1 MDPGTLLVA
10 EQVISTTVEGA
21 ALASIGLAQ
30 STQPLSATF
39 TRITSE
45 AFLPRSSHSLTV
57 VEGHAYIFGGKTE
70 KGDLAGNEVHIVTLP
85 LKNRTDGEPDYKCVP
100 ALGEHGEGASVPQP
114 RSGHSACAIGKRIYI
129 LGGQGSGADALD
141 EKGRIWVFDTDSL
154 HWSSLD
160 PKEDAYPPPR
170 IYAGCVASEQPLPPG
185 SDGKLK
191 ALGAQIQETIS
202 KTVPSM
208 VKKPSPPAEPHGT
221 LFVSNGLSSTNS
233 ESVSDS
239 WAFSVASQ
247 TWTELPSTPS
257 RQIPSPPSLAL
268 VHDRLYL
275 IRSFS
280 EIESEIHYLSLP
292 KSLLLRS
299 DSKDE
304 KDEPE
309 TPSSWER
316 IPFPTNPIAPGP
328 RPRKGAGLIP
338 ITTGNGRAYL
348 LYFLGEKVF
357 TSSVA
362 SSQEGEAPI
371 FWSDAF
377 SYQPPASVPS
387 PAGVKDST
395 RSTLGIDTGEGT
407 WAEVKVIANEEGR
420 GKLEEEGKSHPGP
433 RGWFGSDSI
442 GGAEVVLWG
451 GIDGRGQT
459 EGDGWIISI
468 K

>member
-10 EQVISTTVEGA
+10 EQVVSTTVEGA

-45 AFLPRSSHSLTV
+45 AFLPRSYHTLTV
-57 VEGHAYIFGGKTE
+57 VEGRAYIFGGKTE
-70 KGDLAGNEVHIVTLP
+70 NGNLAGNEVHIVTLP
-85 LKNRTDGEPDYKCVP
+85 LKTRTDGEPDYRCVP
-100 ALGEHGEGASVPQP
+100 ALDENGEGQEVPQP
-114 RSGHSACAIGKRIYI
+114 RSGHSACGIGERIYVF
-129 LGGQGSGADALD
+129 GGQGSGANALD
-141 EKGRIWVFDTDSL
+141 ERGRIWVFDTNSL
-154 HWSSLD
+154 HWGFLD
-160 PKEDAYPPPR
+160 PKEDAYPHPR
-170 IYAGCVASEQPLPPG
+170 IYAGCVASAHPLPPG

-221 LFVSNGLSSTNS
+221 FFISSGLSSASS
-233 ESVSDS
+233 EPLSDA
-239 WAFSVASQ
+239 WAFSVASE
-247 TWTELPSTPS
+247 TWTQLPSTPS
-257 RQIPSPPSLAL
+257 SQIPSPPSLAL
-268 VHDRLYL
+268 AQNRLYF
-275 IRSFS
+275 INSSS
-280 EIESEIHYLSLP
+280 EIESEIHYISLP
-292 KSLLLRS
+292 KFLLLRS

-304 KDEPE
+304 ENRSE
-309 TPSSWER
+309 TPSSWET

-328 RPRKGAGLIP
+328 RPRKGAGLLP

-348 LYFLGEKVF
+348 LYFLGEKI
-357 TSSVA
+357 SISA
-362 SSQEGEAPI
+362 DAKSQAGEAPI

-395 RSTLGIDTGEGT
+395 RSTLGIGTGEGT

-433 RGWFGSDSI
+433 RGWFGSDGI

>member
-45 AFLPRSSHSLTV
+45 AFLPRSSHTLTV
-57 VEGHAYIFGGKTE
+57 VEGRAYIFGGKTE
-70 KGDLAGNEVHIVTLP
+70 KGDLAGNEMHIVTLP
-85 LKNRTDGEPDYKCVP
+85 LKTRTDGEPDYKCVP
-100 ALGEHGEGASVPQP
+100 ALGENGEGQTVPQP
-114 RSGHSACAIGKRIYI
+114 RSGHSACAVGERIYL
-129 LGGQGSGADALD
+129 LGGQGSGANALD
-141 EKGRIWVFDTDSL
+141 EKGRIWVFDTKSL

-160 PKEDAYPPPR
+160 PKEDVYPSPR
-170 IYAGCVASEQPLPPG
+170 IYAGCVASEHPLPPG

-202 KTVPSM
+202 KTIPIV

-221 LFVSNGLSSTNS
+221 LFISNGLSSTSS
-233 ESVSDS
+233 EPLNDS

-247 TWTELPSTPS
+247 TWTKLPSTPLL
-257 RQIPSPPSLAL
+257 QTPDPSSLAIANN
-268 VHDRLYL
+268 RLYL
-275 IRSFS
+275 ISSSS
-280 EIESEIHYLSLP
+280 EIESEIHYLPLP
-292 KSLLLRS
+292 KFLLLRS
-299 DSKDE
+299 DSKNEDE
-304 KDEPE
+304 ESEP
-309 TPSSWER
+309 PSSWET

-328 RPRKGAGLIP
+328 RPRKGAGLLP
-338 ITTGNGRAYL
+338 LTTGNGRAYL
-348 LYFLGEKVF
+348 LYFLGEKSRTKAGA
-357 TSSVA
+357 TS
-362 SSQEGEAPI
+362 QDGEAPI

-395 RSTLGIDTGEGT
+395 RSTLGISTGEGT
-407 WAEVKVIANEEGR
+407 WAEVNVIANEEGR

-433 RGWFGSDSI
+433 RGWFGSDVI
-442 GGAEVVLWG
+442 GGAQVVLWG
-451 GIDGRGQT
+451 GVDGKGQT

-468 K
+468 E